1 MMGTDNRISVLRID
15 LRDSFDFFRIFF
27 FFRSWYSRRCWLLL
41 EFIDLGLGI
50 INLENKVVDLFLEKL
65 NDRVALGDY
74 RITLIDLVFPVMNS
88 LFPGSDDFF
97 LLYHRSLKLLYL
109 VNLSVSIPEMTLRD
123 TDQLT
128 HTAT

>member
-1 MMGTDNRISVLRID
+1 MGTDNSVLRID
-15 LRDSFDFFRIFF
+15 LGDSFDFFRIFF

-88 LFPGSDDFF
+88 LFPRSDDFF
-97 LLYHRSLKLLYL
+97 LLCHRSLKLLYL
-109 VNLSVSIPEMTLRD
+109 GDLSVSIPEMALRN

>member
-15 LRDSFDFFRIFF
+15 LGDSFNFFRIFF

-50 INLENKVVDLFLEKL
+50 INLKNEVVDLFLEKL
-65 NDRVALGDY
+65 NDCVALGDY
-74 RITLIDLVFPVMNS
+74 RITLIDLVLPVMNG
-88 LFPGSDDFF
+88 LFACSDDFF
-97 LLYHRSLKLLYL
+97 LLGHRSLKLLYL
-109 VNLSVSIPEMTLRD
+109 GNLSVSIPKVTLHD

-128 HTAT
+128 HTAM

>member
-1 MMGTDNRISVLRID
+1 MMGADNRISVLRID
-15 LRDSFDFFRIFF
+15 LGDSFDFFRIFF

-50 INLENKVVDLFLEKL
+50 INLENEIVDLFLEKL
-65 NDRVALGDY
+65 NDCVALGDY
-74 RITLIDLVFPVMNS
+74 RITFIDLVFPVMNS
-88 LFPGSDDFF
+88 LFPGSDNFF

-109 VNLSVSIPEMTLRD
+109 DDLSVSIPKVTLRD

-128 HTAT
+128 HTVT